1 MCHTIYINNEHLGG
15 VIIQL
20 TQRQEKIIE
29 IVKEFQPITGESI
42 AAKLELTRA
51 TLRPDLTILTMSGIL
66 DARPKV
72 GYYFGKSSSAIGQIS
87 KIKERSVESVMSLPV
102 VIKETD
108 TIYSA
113 IITMFMEDTG
123 SIFIVSEGELSGI
136 ISRKDLLKSA
146 VGGLDIHD
154 TPVSLAMTRMPN
166 VVYVEEH
173 ELIPIAVQR
182 LLVHEVDSLPVVRK
196 EIINDK
202 EHLKI
207 VGRFTKTNVT
217 RIFIDIITG

>member
-1 MCHTIYINNEHLGG
+1 MCHTIYINTRYIGG

-20 TQRQEKIIE
+20 TQRQEKIVE
-29 IVKEFQPITGESI
+29 IVKDSQPITGESI
-42 AAKLELTRA
+42 AAKLNLTRA

-72 GYYFGKSSSAIGQIS
+72 GYYFGKSSSAIGQINLT
-87 KIKERSVESVMSLPV
+87 KEKTVESVMSIPV
-102 VIKETD
+102 TIKETD

-123 SIFIVSEGELSGI
+123 SIFIGSDSDLLGI

-146 VGGLDIHD
+146 VGGLDIHSA
-154 TPVSLAMTRMPN
+154 PVSVAMTRMPN
-166 VVYVEEH
+166 VIFVEEH
-173 ELIPIAVQR
+173 ELVPIAAQR

-196 EIINDK
+196 EIIDGK

-217 RIFIDIITG
+217 RILIDIITG

>member
-1 MCHTIYINNEHLGG
+1 MNDRYIGG

-20 TQRQEKIIE
+20 TKRQEKIIE
-29 IVKEFQPITGESI
+29 IVKDSQPITGESI
-42 AAKLELTRA
+42 AAKLQLTRA

-72 GYYFGKSSSAIGQIS
+72 GYYFGKSSSTIDQINS
-87 KIKERSVESVMSLPV
+87 TKEKTVESVMSLPV
-102 VIKETD
+102 IIKETD

-113 IITMFMEDTG
+113 IITMFMEDAG
-123 SIFIVSEGELSGI
+123 SVFIGNDSDLLGI

-146 VGGLDIHD
+146 VGGLDIHSA
-154 TPVSLAMTRMPN
+154 PVSVAMTRMPN
-166 VVYVEEH
+166 VIYVESH
-173 ELIPIAVQR
+173 ELAPIAAQR
-182 LLVHEVDSLPVVRK
+182 LLLHEVDCLPVVRK
-196 EIINDK
+196 ESIDGK

-217 RIFIDIITG
+217 RMLIDIITG